1 MARRLFRSRAATVAP
16 TPAACRHPTRRPRL
30 DAQDGRAPLHR
41 RRFRPAV
48 SSVGR
53 ASAVGSLPPAKRRRR
68 GAEIEDCSIAHALE
82 PSGPPP
88 GDVGAGP
95 LRLGVAYAYARS
107 AGPRRQP
114 RIRRA
119 MKVKGGWAE
128 HFGGCYRSIGRV
140 AGVGGLRSPPVS
152 SVRRAGAISAR
163 FCPNLRRSD
172 RRRCGRRRVQ
182 RLGCRVGAGD

>member
-1 MARRLFRSRAATVAP
+1 MARRLFRSRSATVAP
-16 TPAACRHPTRRPRL
+16 TPAACRHPTRRARL

-88 GDVGAGP
+88 RRRRRGPAAAWRCLCIRAIGRPSPPALLSATDESQGGLGRTFRGVLSVDRSGGRCRGAEIASCE
-95 LRLGVAYAYARS
+95 LGSARRARS
-107 AGPRRQP
+107 RPGFARICAGV
-114 RIRRA
+114 I
-119 MKVKGGWAE
+119 
-128 HFGGCYRSIGRV
+128 V
-140 AGVGGLRSPPVS
+140 AGVVDVEFSG
-152 SVRRAGAISAR
+152 
-163 FCPNLRRSD
+163 
-172 RRRCGRRRVQ
+172 
-182 RLGCRVGAGD
+182 